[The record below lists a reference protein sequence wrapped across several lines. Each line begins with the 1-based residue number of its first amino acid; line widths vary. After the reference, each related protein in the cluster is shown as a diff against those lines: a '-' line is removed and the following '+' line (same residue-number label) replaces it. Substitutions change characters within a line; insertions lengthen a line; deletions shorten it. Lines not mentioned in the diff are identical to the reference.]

1 MTARLVKRDLRKR
14 AIERRT
20 ALVARIDAAAAARAI
35 RDHFLARFEPKAG
48 MVVSLFWPVGDELDV
63 KPMIEALHA
72 RGCVVALP
80 VVTRPHTPLTFR
92 VWEPGIEF
100 IVSSFG
106 IPEPGP
112 DRPAATPDIS
122 VVPLLQFDREG
133 YRLGYGGGFYDR
145 TIEQLRLLRRDP
157 PYLAVGVGFAG
168 QEVESLPHEA
178 FDQPLD
184 WIVTEEGAKAF
195 GGRSAAA

>member
-20 ALVARIDAAAAARAI
+20 ALVARIDATAVARAI
-35 RDHFLARFEPKAG
+35 RDHFLARFDPKPGAA
-48 MVVSLFWPVGDELDV
+48 VSLFWPVGDELDV
-63 KPMIEALHA
+63 KPLIEALHA
-72 RGCVVALP
+72 RRCVVALP

-92 VWEPGIEF
+92 LWEPGIEF
-100 IVSSFG
+100 IVSPFG

-112 DRPAATPDIS
+112 ERPAVTPDIS
-122 VVPLLQFDREG
+122 VVPLLQFDRDG

-168 QEVESLPHEA
+168 QEVESLPHES

-184 WIVTEEGAKAF
+184 WIVTEEGAKRF
-195 GGRSAAA
+195 GDRSAAT